1 MIEATAERVEISTDE
16 LYRDWV
22 IWLSEAR
29 KASPNTVRLYQRVL
43 ETALREIPDLPNAPT
58 EVLEMWV
65 ERKGGS
71 PSSYS
76 NRCSALTSF
85 FRFMV
90 KRKYRKDNPATEIDR
105 PKRPR
110 RIPKPVLNIDA
121 VLDALIEQDR
131 IANELGTFPRRVG
144 ETRDMA
150 VFLMRTGLRIHEAV
164 KFDAP
169 VPCPDKWLMIG
180 KGNKEANLLLDD
192 ESRECWN
199 RLEGRWP
206 IGARATQR
214 RFEKVQHIERVTP
227 HMWRHTLATLL
238 VRGGIEIGT
247 VSKVMR
253 HESVATTM
261 GYSAYAEE
269 QTRQALQVLDG
280 YRSNYAPQ

>member
-1 MIEATAERVEISTDE
+1 MPTEQE
-16 LYRDWV
+16 LMTEWQEWMEHRTM
-22 IWLSEAR
+22 APTTR
-29 KASPNTVRLYQRVL
+29 RLYARVVQV
-43 ETALREIPDLPNAPT
+43 ALREIDDLPNAAT
-58 EVLEMWV
+58 ETLEMWV

-71 PSSYS
+71 PSSFS

-90 KRKYRKDNPATEIDR
+90 KRKYRRDNPANEIDR
-105 PKRPR
+105 PKRPK
-110 RIPKPVLNIDA
+110 RIPKPVRNIDA
-121 VLDALIEQDR
+121 VLDALDEEDR
-131 IANELGTFPRRVG
+131 VANDKGAFPRRVG

-150 VFLMRTGLRIHEAV
+150 VFLLRTGLRIHEAV

-180 KGNKEANLLLDD
+180 KGDKEANLLLDD

-199 RLEGRWP
+199 RLEGKWP
-206 IGARATQR
+206 VGARATQR
-214 RFEKVQHIERVTP
+214 RFEKVRHIERVTP
-227 HMWRHTLATLL
+227 HMWRHTLATLM
-238 VRGGIEIGT
+238 VRGGVEIGA

-269 QTRQALQVLDG
+269 QTRSALRVLESYTG
-280 YRSNYAPQ
+280 VNAYIHQG